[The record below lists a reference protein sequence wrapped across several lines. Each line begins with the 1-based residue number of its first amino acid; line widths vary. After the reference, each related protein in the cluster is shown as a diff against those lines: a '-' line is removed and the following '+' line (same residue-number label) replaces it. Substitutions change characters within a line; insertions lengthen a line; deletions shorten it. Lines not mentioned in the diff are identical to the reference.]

1 MIRLDLR
8 PYFTISTLHGDSRLI
23 FCVVLPMTRPKTLEC
38 PTNPTTRR
46 SNFPSRAAVM
56 MVSTSWPGSLGG
68 ARSPSVC
75 FGALTSFGGR
85 LAT

>member
-38 PTNPTTRR
+38 PTNPRR
-46 SNFPSRAAVM
+46 SKFPSFAAVRT
-56 MVSTSWPGSLGG
+56 VSTSWPGSLGG
-68 ARSPSVC
+68 APSPSVC